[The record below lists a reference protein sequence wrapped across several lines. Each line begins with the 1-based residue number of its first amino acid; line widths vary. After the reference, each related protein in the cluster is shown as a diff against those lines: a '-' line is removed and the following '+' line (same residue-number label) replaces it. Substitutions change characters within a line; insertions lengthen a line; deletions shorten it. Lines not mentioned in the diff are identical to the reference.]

1 MKLFNGQRANSNS
14 PSLRQS
20 PKLINITLIIVG
32 ALYWFLFSISS
43 GMIQYYRYSLSDVLS
58 KTIGN
63 KPVFIYYHN
72 ISYFLMYG
80 GIYWF
85 PTYHIGITLPLMQ
98 FTLSVFLAIMVSLV
112 VGDTIKI
119 KRSNVLKKEN
129 RISIGGSLISLITT
143 TGGCCSLP
151 FIYYLLSFV
160 TTASTSFGATL
171 FFVSHSYLID
181 AFIILILVVLHLR
194 NRKLNQNH
202 SQDSNITL
210 N

>member
-20 PKLINITLIIVG
+20 SRLINITLIIVG

-63 KPVFIYYHN
+63 EPVFIYYHN
-72 ISYFLMYG
+72 ISDFLMYG

-119 KRSNVLKKEN
+119 KRSNLLKKEN

-143 TGGCCSLP
+143 TGGLLLFAIYPLP
-151 FIYYLLSFV
+151 PVFCDNCIHKFRDDTFFRLVLFIYVAKINRSLLSN
-160 TTASTSFGATL
+160 S
-171 FFVSHSYLID
+171 
-181 AFIILILVVLHLR
+181 
-194 NRKLNQNH
+194 
-202 SQDSNITL
+202 
-210 N
+210 